1 MAHSRFYWLLPL
13 TPLGWRRRASLTAC
27 CLPPRLPAWHS
38 SVAIVETRGVS
49 LGGQVDLLLLADAAR
64 TRLGG
69 SGSTTCHGVTSRGI
83 RTKSNQNVT
92 FIKEQIKYHQFAFC
106 CSFQSFLS
114 DPFPSRSPLWFVLFA
129 ESAVPSD
136 DDDMIGYDVGLR
148 PQPPPPPSPAP
159 APAAETPSSDC
170 CNGCQQSSF
179 VRCSN
184 VVAAG
189 DIEVVA
195 DGKRNTGNVYSIFS
209 LSKNTLISYYV
220 G

>member
-83 RTKSNQNVT
+83 RTKSYQNVT
-92 FIKEQIKYHQFAFC
+92 FIQEQIKYHQFAFC

-114 DPFPSRSPLWFVLFA
+114 DPFPSRSQLWFVLFA

-148 PQPPPPPSPAP
+148 PQPPPPPPPRRRRPTVATVASNSRSFLVRLSWRRGILRLWL
-159 APAAETPSSDC
+159 TVKGTRGMYTVSSLC
-170 CNGCQQSSF
+170 P
-179 VRCSN
+179 R
-184 VVAAG
+184 
-189 DIEVVA
+189 
-195 DGKRNTGNVYSIFS
+195 TH
-209 LSKNTLISYYV
+209 
-220 G
+220 